1 MAGKIDA
8 RGQPLC
14 AFRAGEFPQPGTSRL
29 HDVHAVQHIEA
40 LDRRGADDLGG
51 KPHQHRARTDN
62 VAHRRLADG
71 QFLPTP
77 EPRVFRERGD
87 GLGERTGEVEEK
99 PVLSLAI
106 TATYGKML
114 LITGSLCS

>member
-1 MAGKIDA
+1 MQHIDA
-8 RGQPLC
+8 
-14 AFRAGEFPQPGTSRL
+14 
-29 HDVHAVQHIEA
+29 I
-40 LDRRGADDLGG
+40 DRRRADDFARPLHRHLDGMDDVT
-51 KPHQHRARTDN
+51 HQGF
-62 VAHRRLADG
+62 ADG

-87 GLGERTGEVEEK
+87 GLGERTGEIEEK

-114 LITGSLCS
+114 LITGSLCCVDDTTDPRGTKPSVVR